1 MSERPTIFAID
12 FGTSNSLLS
21 AAGPDRVFPEAPLD
35 PTASDPTV
43 LRSALY
49 FLAGQ
54 PPAFGAQAPREFV
67 TNGMRGR
74 LIRSI
79 KRHLP
84 SPSFTATRIGERS
97 RTLPELIGLFL
108 ATMRERACAH
118 FGVDIER
125 AVLGRPARFSAN
137 DREDALAEERLREA
151 ARLAGFREVTLC
163 PEPVAAAYD
172 FAEELAEP
180 RTVLVADLGGG
191 TSDFSLVRLGGGPFR
206 AKDVLGVGGV
216 AIAGDAIDGSLVRAR
231 VAPELGSKAR
241 YRAPFGE
248 NELTMPRDL
257 VDLLCSSADLTLV
270 DRRRVLE
277 RVANMRAGLLDP
289 SEAEL
294 LERYAAVVEDGVG
307 FQLFEAVE
315 HCKRALSDVD
325 QARIELD
332 YPGVELALDVKKDEL
347 AHAAEP
353 LIERIL
359 RALDETLRSA
369 GVSANAVE
377 IVSLTGGTSRM
388 PLIEAALRQRLPEAR
403 FHRLKSFHSVV
414 RGLAHKAHE
423 LAAGRPLVTG
433 AA

>member
-1 MSERPTIFAID
+1 MSERPSVFAID
-12 FGTSNSLLS
+12 FGTSNSLLA
-21 AAGPDRVFPEAPLD
+21 AAGAERVFSEAPLD
-35 PTASDPTV
+35 PSAEDPTV

-49 FLAGQ
+49 FLGAD
-54 PPAFGAQAPREFV
+54 PPAFGVAAPREFV
-67 TNGMRGR
+67 KNGLRGR

-84 SPSFTATRIGERS
+84 SPSFTATRIGDRT
-97 RTLPELIGLFL
+97 RTLPELVGMFL
-108 ATMRERACAH
+108 MTMRERACRHYGAD
-118 FGVDIER
+118 VDR

-151 ARLAGFREVTLC
+151 ARLAGFRDVTLC

-191 TSDFSLVRLGGGPFR
+191 TSDFSLVRLGNGPFR
-206 AKDVLGVGGV
+206 PEHVLAVGGV
-216 AIAGDAIDGSLVRAR
+216 AVAGDAIDGSLVRAR
-231 VAPELGSKAR
+231 VAPELGSNAR

-277 RVANMRAGLLDP
+277 RVANMRAGLLEAHD
-289 SEAEL
+289 AEL
-294 LERYAAVVEDGVG
+294 LDRYAAVVEDGVG

-315 HCKRALSDVD
+315 HAKRTLSEAER
-325 QARIELD
+325 ARIELD
-332 YPGVELALDVKKDEL
+332 YPGVELSLEVTKPEL
-347 AHAAEP
+347 SQAAAS
-353 LIERIL
+353 LVDRIVG
-359 RALDETLRSA
+359 ALDETLRSA
-369 GVSANAVE
+369 NLAASAVD

-388 PLIEAALRQRLPEAR
+388 PLLERALRARLPSAK

-414 RGLAHKAHE
+414 RGLARKAAE
-423 LAAGRPLVTG
+423 LDAPAIGE
-433 AA
+433 A

>member
-1 MSERPTIFAID
+1 
-12 FGTSNSLLS
+12 
-21 AAGPDRVFPEAPLD
+21 
-35 PTASDPTV
+35 
-43 LRSALY
+43 
-49 FLAGQ
+49 
-54 PPAFGAQAPREFV
+54 
-67 TNGMRGR
+67 
-74 LIRSI
+74 
-79 KRHLP
+79 
-84 SPSFTATRIGERS
+84 
-97 RTLPELIGLFL
+97 
-108 ATMRERACAH
+108 
-118 FGVDIER
+118 
-125 AVLGRPARFSAN
+125 
-137 DREDALAEERLREA
+137 
-151 ARLAGFREVTLC
+151 
-163 PEPVAAAYD
+163 
-172 FAEELAEP
+172 
-180 RTVLVADLGGG
+180 VLVADLGGG
-191 TSDFSLVRLGGGPFR
+191 TSDFSLVRLGNGAFR
-206 AKDVLGVGGV
+206 AQDVLGVGGV
-216 AIAGDAIDGSLVRAR
+216 AIAGDAIDGALVRAR

-315 HCKRALSDVD
+315 HCKRALSEVH

-332 YPGVELALDVKKDEL
+332 YPGVELALDVKQEEL
-347 AHAAEP
+347 ARASEP

-359 RALDETLRSA
+359 RSLDETLLSA
-369 GVSANAVE
+369 GVSAGAVD

-388 PLIEAALRQRLPEAR
+388 PLIEVALRQRLPAAK

-423 LAAGRPLVTG
+423 LAGGRPLATG